1 MPLKEAVLS
10 YTDLRGNSMAF
21 CLLQYLSCCYLE
33 APQMWGSCMLAFLN
47 HSEMKNTVVIL
58 TIAMHGAVQ
67 NGNMYVRIRFEWTI
81 KLTKQGK
88 GQFL

>member
-1 MPLKEAVLS
+1 
-10 YTDLRGNSMAF
+10 
-21 CLLQYLSCCYLE
+21 
-33 APQMWGSCMLAFLN
+33 MWGSCMLAFLN